1 MNALIKDALKL
12 VIITVVAGLV
22 LGAVYGITKGPIA
35 DQEAKAQMEAYK
47 TVFPKAS
54 DFKEVDGFSEE
65 AASKI
70 IAANENPIEGHDSDV
85 ISSAVEAVDASG
97 EALGYIFNVTTS
109 KGYGGDIQLT
119 VGIQSDGTVS
129 GYSVLSISETAGLG
143 MKAKDDPSWG
153 KQFAGKKVESFSVVK
168 DGSGSGDDAKID
180 AISGATITS
189 KAVTGAMNSALERL
203 YNGIIKENP
212 TLVLNLGM
220 CPTLAVTTSA
230 INGAGMG
237 LSTTVVLM
245 FSNMIISIL
254 RNFIPDRVRIPGYI
268 VIIASLVTVVQF
280 LLQGYVPALNDALGV
295 YIPLIVVNC
304 IILGRA
310 ESYASKNGPVS
321 SFFDG
326 LGMGL
331 GFTLSLTILGAFRE
345 LLGAGTIFGKTVLA
359 ESFYT
364 PITIFILAPGAFF
377 VLACLV
383 AARNKI
389 MNRKVKNGEMEEIP
403 AGCGDCSSC
412 GNTCCSSK
420 SFFDMSVDNKK
431 EETKTA
437 SDEKAENK

>member
-97 EALGYIFNVTTS
+97 EALGYIFNITTS

-119 VGIQSDGTVS
+119 VGIQSDGTVTGVS
-129 GYSVLSISETAGLG
+129 FLSISETAGLG

-189 KAVTGAMNSALERL
+189 KAVTGAMNSCLAYFQSLE
-203 YNGIIKENP
+203 G
-212 TLVLNLGM
+212 
-220 CPTLAVTTSA
+220 
-230 INGAGMG
+230 
-237 LSTTVVLM
+237 
-245 FSNMIISIL
+245 
-254 RNFIPDRVRIPGYI
+254 
-268 VIIASLVTVVQF
+268 
-280 LLQGYVPALNDALGV
+280 
-295 YIPLIVVNC
+295 
-304 IILGRA
+304 
-310 ESYASKNGPVS
+310 
-321 SFFDG
+321 
-326 LGMGL
+326 
-331 GFTLSLTILGAFRE
+331 
-345 LLGAGTIFGKTVLA
+345 
-359 ESFYT
+359 
-364 PITIFILAPGAFF
+364 
-377 VLACLV
+377 
-383 AARNKI
+383 
-389 MNRKVKNGEMEEIP
+389 
-403 AGCGDCSSC
+403 
-412 GNTCCSSK
+412 GN
-420 SFFDMSVDNKK
+420 
-431 EETKTA
+431 
-437 SDEKAENK
+437 

>member
-143 MKAKDDPSWG
+143 MKAKDDPSWD

-168 DGSGSGDDAKID
+168 DGSGSGDDTKID

-189 KAVTGAMNSALERL
+189 KAVTGAMNSCLAYFQSLE
-203 YNGIIKENP
+203 G
-212 TLVLNLGM
+212 
-220 CPTLAVTTSA
+220 
-230 INGAGMG
+230 
-237 LSTTVVLM
+237 
-245 FSNMIISIL
+245 
-254 RNFIPDRVRIPGYI
+254 
-268 VIIASLVTVVQF
+268 
-280 LLQGYVPALNDALGV
+280 
-295 YIPLIVVNC
+295 
-304 IILGRA
+304 
-310 ESYASKNGPVS
+310 
-321 SFFDG
+321 
-326 LGMGL
+326 
-331 GFTLSLTILGAFRE
+331 
-345 LLGAGTIFGKTVLA
+345 
-359 ESFYT
+359 
-364 PITIFILAPGAFF
+364 
-377 VLACLV
+377 
-383 AARNKI
+383 
-389 MNRKVKNGEMEEIP
+389 
-403 AGCGDCSSC
+403 
-412 GNTCCSSK
+412 GN
-420 SFFDMSVDNKK
+420 
-431 EETKTA
+431 
-437 SDEKAENK
+437 

>member
-97 EALGYIFNVTTS
+97 EALGYIFNITTS

-119 VGIQSDGTVS
+119 VGIQSSDGTVS

-189 KAVTGAMNSALERL
+189 KAVTGAMNSCLAYFQSLE
-203 YNGIIKENP
+203 G
-212 TLVLNLGM
+212 
-220 CPTLAVTTSA
+220 
-230 INGAGMG
+230 
-237 LSTTVVLM
+237 
-245 FSNMIISIL
+245 
-254 RNFIPDRVRIPGYI
+254 
-268 VIIASLVTVVQF
+268 
-280 LLQGYVPALNDALGV
+280 
-295 YIPLIVVNC
+295 
-304 IILGRA
+304 
-310 ESYASKNGPVS
+310 
-321 SFFDG
+321 
-326 LGMGL
+326 
-331 GFTLSLTILGAFRE
+331 
-345 LLGAGTIFGKTVLA
+345 
-359 ESFYT
+359 
-364 PITIFILAPGAFF
+364 
-377 VLACLV
+377 
-383 AARNKI
+383 
-389 MNRKVKNGEMEEIP
+389 
-403 AGCGDCSSC
+403 
-412 GNTCCSSK
+412 GN
-420 SFFDMSVDNKK
+420 
-431 EETKTA
+431 
-437 SDEKAENK
+437 

>member
-65 AASKI
+65 TASKI

-97 EALGYIFNVTTS
+97 EALGYIFNITTS

-189 KAVTGAMNSALERL
+189 KAVTGAMNSCLAYFQSLE
-203 YNGIIKENP
+203 G
-212 TLVLNLGM
+212 
-220 CPTLAVTTSA
+220 
-230 INGAGMG
+230 
-237 LSTTVVLM
+237 
-245 FSNMIISIL
+245 
-254 RNFIPDRVRIPGYI
+254 
-268 VIIASLVTVVQF
+268 
-280 LLQGYVPALNDALGV
+280 
-295 YIPLIVVNC
+295 
-304 IILGRA
+304 
-310 ESYASKNGPVS
+310 
-321 SFFDG
+321 
-326 LGMGL
+326 
-331 GFTLSLTILGAFRE
+331 
-345 LLGAGTIFGKTVLA
+345 
-359 ESFYT
+359 
-364 PITIFILAPGAFF
+364 
-377 VLACLV
+377 
-383 AARNKI
+383 
-389 MNRKVKNGEMEEIP
+389 
-403 AGCGDCSSC
+403 
-412 GNTCCSSK
+412 GN
-420 SFFDMSVDNKK
+420 
-431 EETKTA
+431 
-437 SDEKAENK
+437 

>member
-35 DQEAKAQMEAYK
+35 DQEAKAQMDAYK

-54 DFKEVDGFSEE
+54 DCNVVDGLSEE

-97 EALGYIFNVTTS
+97 EALGYIFNITTS

-189 KAVTGAMNSALERL
+189 KAVTGAMNSCLAYFQSLE
-203 YNGIIKENP
+203 G
-212 TLVLNLGM
+212 
-220 CPTLAVTTSA
+220 
-230 INGAGMG
+230 
-237 LSTTVVLM
+237 
-245 FSNMIISIL
+245 
-254 RNFIPDRVRIPGYI
+254 
-268 VIIASLVTVVQF
+268 
-280 LLQGYVPALNDALGV
+280 
-295 YIPLIVVNC
+295 
-304 IILGRA
+304 
-310 ESYASKNGPVS
+310 
-321 SFFDG
+321 
-326 LGMGL
+326 
-331 GFTLSLTILGAFRE
+331 
-345 LLGAGTIFGKTVLA
+345 
-359 ESFYT
+359 
-364 PITIFILAPGAFF
+364 
-377 VLACLV
+377 
-383 AARNKI
+383 
-389 MNRKVKNGEMEEIP
+389 
-403 AGCGDCSSC
+403 
-412 GNTCCSSK
+412 GN
-420 SFFDMSVDNKK
+420 
-431 EETKTA
+431 
-437 SDEKAENK
+437 